1 MSGQAQ
7 INGPKFAD
15 LTTNTMRKQYTFQRV
30 LLSAYDTQLVG
41 KYSDKADTVMVEID
55 SSLKSFSIQLPDFM
69 SSIGKQF
76 FFKNLGAN
84 AVTLLTKNGQYLDY
98 PGTFSKSVAAYS
110 FYSVASNAFDK
121 WLSLE
126 TNATLPPSA
135 HDLDT
140 HADWKPLDSV
150 NMKGQMICCNSDGL
164 WQKLSAG
171 DVGKVLK
178 VVAIDTPGW
187 ATDGSATKTISLAV
201 VAADT
206 DVSVADGTTGIP
218 INSALNGMV
227 LTLVNATVSTAGR
240 TGTTDVNV
248 RRSRAGTEVDMLSTA
263 TTVNSGAYYA
273 EDGVPDTSNDDI
285 ATGDMLFIDVTAVS
299 TTAPKGLSVTLV
311 FE

>member
-1 MSGQAQ
+1 
-7 INGPKFAD
+7 
-15 LTTNTMRKQYTFQRV
+15 
-30 LLSAYDTQLVG
+30 
-41 KYSDKADTVMVEID
+41 MVEID

-110 FYSVASNAFDK
+110 FYSIASNAFDK

-126 TNATLPPSA
+126 SN
-135 HDLDT
+135 
-140 HADWKPLDSV
+140 
-150 NMKGQMICCNSDGL
+150 
-164 WQKLSAG
+164 LSAE
-171 DVGKVLK
+171 
-178 VVAIDTPGW
+178 
-187 ATDGSATKTISLAV
+187 TKTISLAV
-201 VAADT
+201 VASDT
-206 DVSVADGTTGIP
+206 DVSVADGVTGIP
-218 INSALNGMV
+218 INSGLNGMV
-227 LTLVNATVSTAGR
+227 LTLVNATVTTAGT

-263 TTVNSGAYYA
+263 TTINSGAYYA
-273 EDGVPDTSNDDI
+273 EDGVPDAANDDI

>member
-1 MSGQAQ
+1 MTGLSFPSL
-7 INGPKFAD
+7 IIID
-15 LTTNTMRKQYTFQRV
+15 MRKQYTFQRV

-55 SSLKSFSIQLPDFM
+55 SSLKSFLIQLPDFM

-98 PGTFSKSVAAYS
+98 PGTFTKLVAAYS

-126 TNATLPPSA
+126 TN
-135 HDLDT
+135 
-140 HADWKPLDSV
+140 
-150 NMKGQMICCNSDGL
+150 
-164 WQKLSAG
+164 
-171 DVGKVLK
+171 
-178 VVAIDTPGW
+178 VV
-187 ATDGSATKTISLAV
+187 ATKTISLAV
-201 VAADT
+201 VASDT
-206 DVSVADGTTGIP
+206 DVSVADGVIGIP

-227 LTLVNATVSTAGR
+227 LTLVNATVTTAGT
-240 TGTTDVNV
+240 TGTTDVMV
-248 RRSRAGTEVDMLSTA
+248 RRSRAGSEVDMLSTA
-263 TTVNSGAYYA
+263 TTINSGAYYA